1 MYIKLLWELEQMHQL
16 TQQKEVRV
24 KEIQE
29 ELKIEEEIKGLENQI
44 AESNSLV
51 ESFLKRKRELESEKE
66 AIQSQLVA
74 INEGLENNKFKN
86 AKELKIAK
94 KNQETL
100 VVKSEEINRNLN
112 FVIAEIEEKKAFQKS
127 VSDKIDNYKE
137 KIASVQQEYE
147 KLERE
152 IAFEN
157 EKYEKEFAAQSQSI
171 PFSILHR
178 YLEIQQQ
185 FPHGAIATVE
195 HGHCSYC
202 GAMVP
207 LEVLEKLKNE
217 SKEEVIQCEVCGKIL
232 YLPSKDK

>member
-29 ELKIEEEIKGLENQI
+29 ELKIEEQIKTFEDQI
-44 AESNSLV
+44 AETNSLL
-51 ESFLKRKRELESEKE
+51 ESFLKRKRELENEKE
-66 AIQSQLVA
+66 SNEVQLVA
-74 INEGLENNKFKN
+74 INEGLDNNKFKS

-94 KNQETL
+94 KNQEILTT
-100 VVKSEEINRNLN
+100 KSDEIDRNLK
-112 FVIAEIEEKKAFQKS
+112 FVLGEIEEKSTLVKA
-127 VSDKIDNYKE
+127 VSA
-137 KIASVQQEYE
+137 KIAEYKGNIAKIQGE
-147 KLERE
+147 YKKLEHE
-152 IAFEN
+152 IVLEN
-157 EKYEKEFAAQSQSI
+157 KQYEKEFAEKTKGI

-185 FPHGAIATVE
+185 FPHGAMASVE

-207 LEVLEKLKNE
+207 LEVLEKLKDE
-217 SKEEVIQCEVCGKIL
+217 TKEEIVQCEVCGKIL
-232 YLPSKDK
+232 YFPKK